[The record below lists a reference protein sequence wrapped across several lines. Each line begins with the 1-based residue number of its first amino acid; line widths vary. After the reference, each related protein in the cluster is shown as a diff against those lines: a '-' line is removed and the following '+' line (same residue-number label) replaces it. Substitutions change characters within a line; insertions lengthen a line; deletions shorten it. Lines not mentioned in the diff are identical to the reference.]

1 MEYTNQQLVAII
13 CQRKKTKQNTIAVC
27 AQRHSQIRLSHHRCL
42 EFMEGGG
49 VSYSTHSFI
58 THVHPG

>member
-49 VSYSTHSFI
+49 VPILHTAS
-58 THVHPG
+58 